1 MIIVRQVFFLC
12 DPDRNKDRL
21 SHCISLECNVDGK
34 HLRHCLNYCF
44 VDRIRDAISNRVTMD
59 NSICFLDKIDLCPL
73 CTSAGQKT
81 EKTKNQNLYY
91 MPSFHD

>member
-1 MIIVRQVFFLC
+1 MNSINAKSVQLIELHAFAYCL
-12 DPDRNKDRL
+12 L
-21 SHCISLECNVDGK
+21 SVSLSESFD
-34 HLRHCLNYCF
+34 CF